1 MKRLMWTLLL
11 GIGVLQAQ
19 QVVSIYDIQY
29 TTDPSGDS
37 PYAGQTVT
45 TYGIVTGVFGTNLV
59 FIEERP
65 GGAWHGILIFRGNNT
80 NPPVQ
85 VGDSLEV
92 TGEVAEYYNMTEINI
107 SSSGNLTVLASG
119 LTPPGPTVLPTGEVS
134 QEMYEGVFVRVEN
147 ATCTQMPN
155 QYGEWYVDDG
165 SGEVQIDDLGV
176 PYTPQIGARYNVQGP
191 VRFSYGEFEIDP
203 RTEED
208 IEYLGGGQNMP
219 PQITNLGRMPAT
231 PGPDEA
237 VVVFADITD
246 ESAVTG
252 DALYYALNSP
262 SGFQQVAHD
271 SVVGHTYFYTLPS
284 QPLGTQVFY
293 FLWAQDDSGAT
304 TVTDTL
310 SYTVMELPPVKINE
324 VMYDLANDGSQ
335 GPEPYAEWIELY
347 NAGNEDV
354 DLSGWILTDINNPDT
369 SYEGRFVL
377 PNGTVIPAGGFVVL
391 THTADS
397 FLVHFAVPG
406 GVSVISYGVGDGDY
420 LRLSNAGDDI
430 HLYLPDGTEVD
441 AVWYGNGG
449 QMGSTN
455 AAPDV
460 DPGLSLVRYP
470 DGHDTDVPA
479 FDFMGT
485 DSLTPGWGN
494 YVAVAEE
501 NGSEVPRLRAQ
512 VHGFR
517 TLAFTLPARAPYRL
531 ALYDITGRQVFQQ
544 QGQAQSLRITPT
556 LPSGVYLYELQAAGL
571 RARGTFVLLR

>member
-11 GIGVLQAQ
+11 GVGVLGAQ

-37 PYAGQTVT
+37 PYVGQTVT
-45 TYGIVTGVFGTNLV
+45 TFGIVTGVFGDNLV

-65 GGAWHGILIFRGNNT
+65 GGAWHGILIYRGNNT
-80 NPPVQ
+80 TPAVQ
-85 VGDSLEV
+85 VGDSLQV
-92 TGEVAEYYNMTEINI
+92 TGEVAEYYNMTEINT
-107 SSSGNLTVLASG
+107 SSGSITVLASG
-119 LTPPGPTVLPTGEVS
+119 LTPPGPTLLATGEVS

-147 ATCTQMPN
+147 ATCTEMPN

-165 SGEVQIDDLGV
+165 SGPVQIDDLGV
-176 PYTPQIGARYNVQGP
+176 PYTPQIGARYNIQGP

-219 PQITNLGRMPAT
+219 PQITNIGRIPGT

-237 VVVFADITD
+237 AVVFADITD

-262 SGFQQVAHD
+262 TGFTQVSHD
-271 SVVGHTYFYTLPS
+271 SVVGHTYYYTLPG

-304 TVTDTL
+304 TVTDTF

-335 GPEPYAEWIELY
+335 GPEPFAEWIELY
-347 NAGNEDV
+347 NAGSQDV

-369 SYEGRFVL
+369 TYEGRFVL
-377 PNGTVIPAGGFVVL
+377 PSGTVIPAGGFVVL

-397 FLVHFAVPG
+397 FLLHFSVPA
-406 GVSVISYGVGDGDY
+406 GVPLISYGVGDGDY
-420 LRLSNAGDDI
+420 LRLSNAGDDV
-430 HLYLPDGTEVD
+430 HLFLPDGTEVD
-441 AVWYGNGG
+441 AVWYGSGG

-460 DPGLSLVRYP
+460 DPGQSLARYP

-479 FDFMGT
+479 LDFQAA

-494 YVAVAEE
+494 YVAVAE
-501 NGSEVPRLRAQ
+501 GQDPGTARLTVQTR
-512 VHGFR
+512 GFR
-517 TLAFTLPARAPYRL
+517 SLVFTLPHRSAYRV
-531 ALYDITGRQVFQQ
+531 ALYDIAGREVLRR
-544 QGQAQSLRITPT
+544 QGVAQAVRLTPA
-556 LPSGVYLYELQAAGL
+556 LPTGVYLYRIEADGL
-571 RARGTFVLLR
+571 RAHGTFVLVR